1 MPSIGKRDRK
11 KRRRQCTEYY
21 RSALSQASFF
31 FAPQI
36 AGPDGPA
43 ALGGSNRAHPGGL
56 PKKSYF
62 TGPGFLEG
70 LFKLDKLQRDHRAGS
85 EMYSKSRYLSKLP
98 EAFKPAVTSLQ
109 SWHFSTFLNI
119 PFSGRVPAYGW
130 LFRTFALLF
139 FFWPDTEVCP
149 WPNNAKQ
156 AGSRVCQVPPTL
168 LLEPGESILFSSL
181 TSNSQLTLVLTENIK
196 KQIHHHCIE
205 VAARFWTVGEDRCE
219 SAPIGRLHSIL
230 GPACKA
236 NWGWVL

>member
-85 EMYSKSRYLSKLP
+85 EMYSKSRCLSKLP

-119 PFSGRVPAYGW
+119 PFSGQVPAYGW

-139 FFWPDTEVCP
+139 FS
-149 WPNNAKQ
+149 
-156 AGSRVCQVPPTL
+156 G
-168 LLEPGESILFSSL
+168 L
-181 TSNSQLTLVLTENIK
+181 TQRYARGQTMLT
-196 KQIHHHCIE
+196 
-205 VAARFWTVGEDRCE
+205 
-219 SAPIGRLHSIL
+219 GRLQSLPSASHSALRARRVYSLFISHQ
-230 GPACKA
+230 
-236 NWGWVL
+236 